1 MEVRRREMAGAT
13 EMTEAVSRNAATIQG
28 AHSRRWTEIHFSY
41 QPTFES
47 DYRAVRE
54 LYARRWGMGLE
65 FLFMCAAVVV
75 FALIVVFAAVLLG
88 ERGWLAVAKEG
99 MSWWL
104 LPGILA
110 AILPTIQAGQVLLRR
125 WSHPS
130 CCEKL
135 TFSINSREISVKGQ
149 TIQKS
154 SYPTAGENLLSG
166 VSTWNQPKES
176 KSIYV
181 PDVDKFPGHIAC
193 SSSSVSEIVVPIL
206 DSTGKVLGVLDV
218 DSERYDVLDE
228 TDVFYLEKVCELI
241 G

>member
-1 MEVRRREMAGAT
+1 VEVRPREMAGAT

-110 AILPTIQAGQVLLRR
+110 AILPTIQAAQVLLRR

-149 TIQKS
+149 TIRS
-154 SYPTAGENLLSG
+154 CIPWNA
-166 VSTWNQPKES
+166 VSRVMETREFFHVYSASRLVYSIS
-176 KSIYV
+176 KKAMG
-181 PDVDKFPGHIAC
+181 PAAC
-193 SSSSVSEIVVPIL
+193 
-206 DSTGKVLGVLDV
+206 
-218 DSERYDVLDE
+218 DE
-228 TDVFYLEKVCELI
+228 LRQLVHAFFANRSDFGDAVAA
-241 G
+241 